1 MKKLKVTLLASVI
14 TMSPFYLLAKDVLP
28 EGWYK
33 AGTAPNDFT
42 VGTDRDVAFDGSNS
56 VFIEGNNPKTKGFAA
71 LTQTSNVE
79 NYLGKR
85 VQLTFKIKSQDV
97 SGWSGGW
104 FRIDGAPKKTLAFD
118 NMGNRPI
125 KKTTD
130 WTEYS
135 IVLDVP
141 KKATNMLYGVLLTGG
156 GKVWFDNLNFEIV
169 DKNTPVTDMYASQ
182 VLVKAKNL
190 SFENNE

>member
-1 MKKLKVTLLASVI
+1 
-14 TMSPFYLLAKDVLP
+14 
-28 EGWYK
+28 
-33 AGTAPNDFT
+33 
-42 VGTDRDVAFDGSNS
+42 
-56 VFIEGNNPKTKGFAA
+56 
-71 LTQTSNVE
+71 
-79 NYLGKR
+79 
-85 VQLTFKIKSQDV
+85 
-97 SGWSGGW
+97 
-104 FRIDGAPKKTLAFD
+104 
-118 NMGNRPI
+118 MGNRPI
-125 KKTTD
+125 KRTTD

>member
-1 MKKLKVTLLASVI
+1 MKKYKVALLVSVI
-14 TMSPFYLLAKDVLP
+14 TMSPLSLLAKDVLP
-28 EGWYK
+28 EGWHK

-42 VGTDRDVAFDGSNS
+42 VGTDRDITFDGSNS
-56 VFIEGNNPKTKGFAA
+56 VFIEGNNPKTKGFVS

-79 NYLGKR
+79 GYLGKR
-85 VQLTFKIKSQDV
+85 VQLTFNIKSQDV

-104 FRIDGAPKKTLAFD
+104 FRIDGAPKEILAFD

-130 WTEYS
+130 WAEYS

-141 KKATNMLYGVLLTGG
+141 KKAKKMLYGVLLRGG

-169 DKNTPVTDMYASQ
+169 DKNTPVTDMYASKAQ
-182 VLVKAKNL
+182 IKAKNL
-190 SFENNE
+190 SFENNK